1 MKLRYSAVALVAGA
15 ALSLSAGTALAG
27 SITLTPGSSSPY
39 VISNSGGSNSA
50 APGFGTGSF
59 QAAAGAG
66 QKSEI
71 YIPVSSL
78 FSGAVHVGDI
88 ASISYWT
95 NKSGTGGDP
104 DWTFLMYTKPTGSD
118 DSASWYKSR
127 LNSEPYF
134 SGSTVASNT
143 WHEWSS
149 APGANSMKFYDQPR
163 GGAFGTYTDPTL
175 ADLTSGPVTWTNS
188 VTRDYTAEELNIL
201 SFQTGS
207 AWANGFAGLLDGLT
221 ITLDDGQVGVVNF
234 ENTLTVVPLPGAAWA
249 GLSGLV
255 GLAGF
260 GAIRRRRLRV

>member
-1 MKLRYSAVALVAGA
+1 MQFRCSAVAVASA
-15 ALSLSAGTALAG
+15 AAVFMSVGTAFAG
-27 SITLTPGSSSPY
+27 SITLTPGSGSPY
-39 VISNSGGSNSA
+39 EIDHANGNGSA

-71 YIPVSSL
+71 YIPVSSI

-95 NKSGTGGDP
+95 NKSGTGGDV

-118 DSASWYKSR
+118 DSAGWYKSR

-134 SGSTVASNT
+134 TSSTVAPNT
-143 WHEWSS
+143 WHEWST
-149 APGANSMKFYDQPR
+149 APGTNSMRFYDQPR
-163 GGAFGTYTDPTL
+163 SGNFGTYTDPTL
-175 ADLTSGPVTWTNS
+175 AGLTAGPVLVNGNW
-188 VTRDYTAEELNIL
+188 RDYRGEELNIL

-221 ITLDDGQVGVVNF
+221 ITLNDGSVGIVNF

-249 GLSGLV
+249 GISGLV

-260 GAIRRRRLRV
+260 GSVRRRRLRA